1 VLEVQDQVTVVEV
14 ELMMKAHQMVGE
26 MMEETDILDQIMVVA
41 VVVVPVEQVLILQD
55 PLVVVEEEGY
65 NIRR

>member
-26 MMEETDILDQIMVVA
+26 MMEEMDILDHSMVVA

>member
-26 MMEETDILDQIMVVA
+26 MMEEMDILDQIMVVA

>member
-1 VLEVQDQVTVVEV
+1 MLEVQDQVTVVEV

-26 MMEETDILDQIMVVA
+26 MMEEMDILDHSMVVA